1 MRLDDFENEISAV
14 IFRRGEDYYE
24 NGLVEDLEEVAPGR
38 WNAVVEGTTDYE
50 TEVCIKNG
58 EIVSWDCDCPYD
70 GYMCKHVVA
79 VLLAVRD
86 EGTGFS
92 DYEEVRTEQEQLSQ
106 DDAAVSGDLMARISL
121 LTEKQLRE
129 FVGKYAQMDA
139 VFKEE
144 LLKHVMSRQ
153 LSGTTETYRREV
165 RKYICYA
172 DIYGILD
179 KGILLLEAGRIEEAV
194 AIALQTFESFADE
207 YEYDDYADNDNIDS
221 DVCERAGD
229 LIRRIV
235 NDSRTASELKRSIVV
250 ELDSLSRKDVY
261 EQFEMFDM
269 DGLVADLSQ
278 SVLSKEDILAMIDVH
293 LRTES
298 EYRLA
303 DWVQRKV
310 HVLTGMGRT
319 DEAAD
324 VVDRYLYLPEIRRDE
339 VDKAVADGNYEKA
352 LAMLDEGIDLAEKNG
367 HCGTKNTWMERKRE
381 VFEAQGRMD
390 DIVEITRKMFL
401 DSPKMEDYR
410 RLRSLIQADKW
421 PEYLDS
427 LIDRARLVDYSYY
440 TSCSR
445 AEIFREEKEYGRLIA
460 LIAKLRPEDRL
471 HALMT
476 YSSVLQAGYSAQL
489 LDMFTPLI
497 KDYAERNVNVKA
509 YPYVVQVL
517 RQMRKINGGA
527 EVVSGLVSLFRSKYA
542 RRPRMMQ
549 ELDRL

>member
-121 LTEKQLRE
+121 LTERQLSD
-129 FVGKYAQMDA
+129 FVGNYAQKDA

-144 LLKHVMSRQ
+144 LLKYVVSKQ

-207 YEYDDYADNDNIDS
+207 YEYDDYADNDNIDP

-235 NDSRTASELKRSIVV
+235 DDSRTASELKRRIVV
-250 ELDSLSRKDVY
+250 ELDSLSGKDVY
-261 EQFEMFDM
+261 AQFDMFDM
-269 DGLVADLSQ
+269 DGLVADVSQ
-278 SVLSKEDILAMIDVH
+278 NILSKEDILAMIDIH
-293 LRTES
+293 LGTEP

-310 HVLTGMGRT
+310 HVLAGMGRT

-324 VVDRYLYLPEIRRDE
+324 VVDGYLYLPEIRREE
-339 VDKAVADGNYEKA
+339 VDKAVEAGNYERA

-367 HCGTKNTWMERKRE
+367 HYGTRNSWMERKRE
-381 VFEAQGRMD
+381 VFEAQGRVD
-390 DIVEITRKMFL
+390 DVVEITREMFL

-410 RLRSLIQADKW
+410 RLRSLIKAEKW

-427 LIDRARLVDYSYY
+427 LIGRARLVDYSYY

-445 AEIFREEKEYGRLIA
+445 AEIFREEKEYGRLLA

-517 RQMRKINGGA
+517 RQMRKLNGGE
-527 EVVSGLVSLFRSKYA
+527 EVVSELVSLFRPKYA
-542 RRPRMMQ
+542 RRSRMMQ

>member
-121 LTEKQLRE
+121 LTERQLSD
-129 FVGKYAQMDA
+129 FVGNYAQKDA

-144 LLKHVMSRQ
+144 LLKYVVSKQ

-207 YEYDDYADNDNIDS
+207 YEYDDYADNDNIDP

-235 NDSRTASELKRSIVV
+235 DDSRTASELKRRIVV
-250 ELDSLSRKDVY
+250 ELDSLSGKDVY
-261 EQFEMFDM
+261 AQFDMFDM
-269 DGLVADLSQ
+269 DGLVADVSQ
-278 SVLSKEDILAMIDVH
+278 NILSKEDILAMIDIH
-293 LRTES
+293 LGTEP

-310 HVLTGMGRT
+310 HVLAGMGRT

-324 VVDRYLYLPEIRRDE
+324 VVDGYLYLPEIRREE
-339 VDKAVADGNYEKA
+339 VDKAVEAGNYERA

-367 HCGTKNTWMERKRE
+367 HYGTRNSWMERKRE
-381 VFEAQGRMD
+381 VFEAQGRVD
-390 DIVEITRKMFL
+390 DVVEITREMFL

-410 RLRSLIQADKW
+410 RLRSLIKAEKW

-427 LIDRARLVDYSYY
+427 LIGRARLVDYSYY

-445 AEIFREEKEYGRLIA
+445 AEIFREEKEYGRLLA

-517 RQMRKINGGA
+517 RQMRKLNGGE
-527 EVVSGLVSLFRSKYA
+527 EVVSELVSLFRSKYA
-542 RRPRMMQ
+542 RRSRMMQ

>member
-1 MRLDDFENEISAV
+1 ME
-14 IFRRGEDYYE
+14 G
-24 NGLVEDLEEVAPGR
+24 LEEVAPGR
-38 WNAVVEGTTDYE
+38 WNAVVEGTIDYE
-50 TEVCIKNG
+50 TEVCVENG
-58 EIVSWDCDCPYD
+58 EITSWDCDCPYD

-86 EGTGFS
+86 EISDFS
-92 DYEEVRTEQEQLSQ
+92 DYEDVRTEQEQLPRE
-106 DDAAVSGDLMARISL
+106 DAVISGDLMARISL
-121 LTEKQLRE
+121 LTEMQLSD
-129 FVGKYAQMDA
+129 FVGNYAQKDA

-144 LLKHVMSRQ
+144 LLKYVVSKQ
-153 LSGTTETYRREV
+153 LSGTAGTYRKEV

-221 DVCERAGD
+221 EVCERAGD

-250 ELDSLSRKDVY
+250 ELDSLSGKDVY
-261 EQFEMFDM
+261 AQFDMFDM
-269 DGLVADLSQ
+269 DGLVMDVSQ
-278 SVLSKEDILAMIDVH
+278 SIFSKEDILAMIDIH
-293 LRTES
+293 LRTEP

-310 HVLTGMGRT
+310 HVLAGMGRT

-324 VVDRYLYLPEIRRDE
+324 VVDRYLYLPEIRREE
-339 VDKAVADGNYEKA
+339 VDKAVGAGNYERA

-367 HCGTKNTWMERKRE
+367 HYGTRNSWRERKRE
-381 VFEAQGRMD
+381 VFEAQGRVD
-390 DIVEITRKMFL
+390 DVVEITREMFL

-410 RLRSLIQADKW
+410 RLRSLIKAEKW

-445 AEIFREEKEYGRLIA
+445 AEIFREEKEYDRLLA

-517 RQMRKINGGA
+517 RQMRKLNGGE
-527 EVVSGLVSLFRSKYA
+527 EVVSELVSLFRSKYA
-542 RRPRMMQ
+542 RRSRMMQ

>member
-121 LTEKQLRE
+121 LTERQLSD
-129 FVGKYAQMDA
+129 FVGNYAQKDA

-144 LLKHVMSRQ
+144 LLKYVVSKQ

-207 YEYDDYADNDNIDS
+207 YEYDDYADNDNIDP

-235 NDSRTASELKRSIVV
+235 DDSRTASELKRRIVV
-250 ELDSLSRKDVY
+250 ELDSLSGKDVY
-261 EQFEMFDM
+261 GQFDMFDM
-269 DGLVADLSQ
+269 DGLVAGVSQ
-278 SVLSKEDILAMIDVH
+278 NILSKEDILAMIDIH
-293 LRTES
+293 LGTEP

-310 HVLTGMGRT
+310 HVLAGMGRT

-324 VVDRYLYLPEIRRDE
+324 VVDGYLYLPEIRREE
-339 VDKAVADGNYEKA
+339 VDKAVEAGNYERA

-367 HCGTKNTWMERKRE
+367 HYGTRNSWMERKRE
-381 VFEAQGRMD
+381 VFEAQGRVD
-390 DIVEITRKMFL
+390 DVVEITREMFL

-410 RLRSLIQADKW
+410 RLRSLIKAEKW

-427 LIDRARLVDYSYY
+427 LIGRARLVDYSYY

-445 AEIFREEKEYGRLIA
+445 AEIFREEKEYGRLLA

-517 RQMRKINGGA
+517 RQMRKLNGGE
-527 EVVSGLVSLFRSKYA
+527 EVVAELVSLFRSKYA
-542 RRPRMMQ
+542 RRSRMMQ

>member
-92 DYEEVRTEQEQLSQ
+92 DYEEVRTEQEQLSK

-129 FVGKYAQMDA
+129 FVGKYAQKDA

-207 YEYDDYADNDNIDS
+207 YEYDDYADNDNIDP

-235 NDSRTASELKRSIVV
+235 DDSRTASELKRRIVV
-250 ELDSLSRKDVY
+250 ELDSLSGKDVY
-261 EQFEMFDM
+261 AQFDMFDM
-269 DGLVADLSQ
+269 DGLVADVSQ
-278 SVLSKEDILAMIDVH
+278 NILSKEDILAMIDIH
-293 LRTES
+293 LRTEP

-310 HVLTGMGRT
+310 HVLAGMGRT
-319 DEAAD
+319 DEASD
-324 VVDRYLYLPEIRRDE
+324 VVDRYLYLPEIRREE
-339 VDKAVADGNYEKA
+339 VDKAVEAGNYERA

-367 HCGTKNTWMERKRE
+367 HYGTRNSWMERKRE
-381 VFEAQGRMD
+381 VFEAQGRVD
-390 DIVEITRKMFL
+390 DVVEITREMFL

-410 RLRSLIQADKW
+410 RLRSLIKAEKW

-427 LIDRARLVDYSYY
+427 LIGRARLVDYSYY

-445 AEIFREEKEYGRLIA
+445 AEIFREEKEYGRLLA

-517 RQMRKINGGA
+517 RQMRKINGGE
-527 EVVSGLVSLFRSKYA
+527 EVVSELVSLFRSKYA
-542 RRPRMMQ
+542 RRSRMMQ

>member
-1 MRLDDFENEISAV
+1 MLK
-14 IFRRGEDYYE
+14 Y
-24 NGLVEDLEEVAPGR
+24 
-38 WNAVVEGTTDYE
+38 VVS
-50 TEVCIKNG
+50 K
-58 EIVSWDCDCPYD
+58 
-70 GYMCKHVVA
+70 
-79 VLLAVRD
+79 
-86 EGTGFS
+86 
-92 DYEEVRTEQEQLSQ
+92 
-106 DDAAVSGDLMARISL
+106 
-121 LTEKQLRE
+121 
-129 FVGKYAQMDA
+129 
-139 VFKEE
+139 
-144 LLKHVMSRQ
+144 Q
-153 LSGTTETYRREV
+153 LSGTAGTYRKEV

-221 DVCERAGD
+221 EVCERAGD

-250 ELDSLSRKDVY
+250 ELDSLSGKDVY
-261 EQFEMFDM
+261 AQFDMFDM
-269 DGLVADLSQ
+269 DGLVMDVSQ
-278 SVLSKEDILAMIDVH
+278 SIFSKEDILAMIDIH
-293 LRTES
+293 LRTEP

-310 HVLTGMGRT
+310 HVLAGMGRT

-324 VVDRYLYLPEIRRDE
+324 VVDRYLYLPEIRREE
-339 VDKAVADGNYEKA
+339 VDKAVGAGNYERA

-367 HCGTKNTWMERKRE
+367 HYGTRNSWRERKRE
-381 VFEAQGRMD
+381 VFEAQGRVD
-390 DIVEITRKMFL
+390 DVVEITREMFL

-410 RLRSLIQADKW
+410 RLRSLIKAEKW

-427 LIDRARLVDYSYY
+427 LIGRARLVDYSYY

-445 AEIFREEKEYGRLIA
+445 AEIFREEKEYGRLLA

-517 RQMRKINGGA
+517 RQMRKINGGE
-527 EVVSGLVSLFRSKYA
+527 EVVSELVSLFRSKYA
-542 RRPRMMQ
+542 RRSRMMQ

>member
-129 FVGKYAQMDA
+129 FVGKYAQKDA

-207 YEYDDYADNDNIDS
+207 YEYDDYADNDNIDP

-235 NDSRTASELKRSIVV
+235 DDSRTASELKRRIVV
-250 ELDSLSRKDVY
+250 ELDSLSGKDVY
-261 EQFEMFDM
+261 AQFDMFDI
-269 DGLVADLSQ
+269 DGLVADVSQ
-278 SVLSKEDILAMIDVH
+278 NILSKEDILAMIDIH
-293 LRTES
+293 LRTEP
-298 EYRLA
+298 EYCLA

-310 HVLTGMGRT
+310 HVLAGMGRT
-319 DEAAD
+319 DEALD
-324 VVDRYLYLPEIRRDE
+324 VVDRYLYLPEIRREE
-339 VDKAVADGNYEKA
+339 VDMAVEAGNYERA

-367 HCGTKNTWMERKRE
+367 HYGTRNSWMERKRD
-381 VFEAQGRMD
+381 VFEAQGRVD
-390 DIVEITRKMFL
+390 DVVEITREMFL

-410 RLRSLIQADKW
+410 RLRSLIKAEKW
-421 PEYLDS
+421 SEYLNS
-427 LIDRARLVDYSYY
+427 LIGRARLVDYSYY

-445 AEIFREEKEYGRLIA
+445 AEIFREEKEYGRLLA
-460 LIAKLRPEDRL
+460 LIAKLRHEDRI

-517 RQMRKINGGA
+517 RQMRKLNGGE
-527 EVVSGLVSLFRSKYA
+527 EVVSELVSLFRSKYA
-542 RRPRMMQ
+542 RRSRMMQ

>member
-24 NGLVEDLEEVAPGR
+24 NGLVEDLGEVAPGR

-50 TEVCIKNG
+50 TEVCVENG
-58 EIVSWDCDCPYD
+58 KITSWDCDCPYD

-86 EGTGFS
+86 EISDFS
-92 DYEEVRTEQEQLSQ
+92 DYEDVRAERKQLLRE
-106 DDAAVSGDLMARISL
+106 DAVISGDLMARISL
-121 LTEKQLRE
+121 LTERQLRD
-129 FVGKYAQMDA
+129 FVGNYAQKDA

-144 LLKHVMSRQ
+144 LLKYVVSKQ
-153 LSGTTETYRREV
+153 LSGTAGTYRKEV

-207 YEYDDYADNDNIDS
+207 YEYDDYADNDNIDP
-221 DVCERAGD
+221 DVCDRAGD

-235 NDSRTASELKRSIVV
+235 DDSRTASELKRSIVV
-250 ELDSLSRKDVY
+250 ELDSLSGKDVY
-261 EQFEMFDM
+261 AQFDMFDM
-269 DGLVADLSQ
+269 DGLVMDVSQ
-278 SVLSKEDILAMIDVH
+278 SIFSKEDILAMIDIH
-293 LRTES
+293 LRTEP

-310 HVLTGMGRT
+310 HVLAGMGRT

-324 VVDRYLYLPEIRRDE
+324 VVDRYLYLPEIRREE
-339 VDKAVADGNYEKA
+339 VDKAVGAGNYERA

-367 HCGTKNTWMERKRE
+367 HYGTRNSWRERKRD
-381 VFEAQGRMD
+381 VFEAQGRVD
-390 DIVEITRKMFL
+390 DVVEITREMFL

-410 RLRSLIQADKW
+410 RLRSLIKAEKW

-440 TSCSR
+440 TSCSQ
-445 AEIFREEKEYGRLIA
+445 AEIFREEKEYDRLLA

-517 RQMRKINGGA
+517 RQMRKLNGGE
-527 EVVSGLVSLFRSKYA
+527 EVVSELVSLFRSKYA
-542 RRPRMMQ
+542 RRSRMMQ

>member
-121 LTEKQLRE
+121 LTERQLSD
-129 FVGKYAQMDA
+129 FVGNYAQKDA

-144 LLKHVMSRQ
+144 LLKYVVSKQ

-207 YEYDDYADNDNIDS
+207 YEYDDYADNDNIDP

-235 NDSRTASELKRSIVV
+235 DDSRTASELKRRIVV
-250 ELDSLSRKDVY
+250 ELDSLSGKDVY
-261 EQFEMFDM
+261 AQFDMFDM
-269 DGLVADLSQ
+269 DGLVADVSQ
-278 SVLSKEDILAMIDVH
+278 NILSKEDILAMIDIH
-293 LRTES
+293 LGTEP

-310 HVLTGMGRT
+310 HVLAGMGRT

-324 VVDRYLYLPEIRRDE
+324 VVDGYLYLPEIRREE
-339 VDKAVADGNYEKA
+339 VDKAVEAGNYERA

-367 HCGTKNTWMERKRE
+367 HYGTRNSWMERKRE
-381 VFEAQGRMD
+381 VFEAQGRVD
-390 DIVEITRKMFL
+390 DVVEITREMFL
-401 DSPKMEDYR
+401 DSSKMEDYR
-410 RLRSLIQADKW
+410 RLRSLIKAEKW

-427 LIDRARLVDYSYY
+427 LIGRARLVDYSYY

-445 AEIFREEKEYGRLIA
+445 AEIFREEKEYGRLLA

-517 RQMRKINGGA
+517 RQMRKLNGGE
-527 EVVSGLVSLFRSKYA
+527 EVVSELVSLFRSKYA
-542 RRPRMMQ
+542 RRSRMMQ

>member
-129 FVGKYAQMDA
+129 FVGKYAQKDA

-207 YEYDDYADNDNIDS
+207 YEYDDYADNDNIDP

-235 NDSRTASELKRSIVV
+235 DDSRTASELKRRIVV
-250 ELDSLSRKDVY
+250 ELDSLSGKDVY
-261 EQFEMFDM
+261 AQFDMFDM
-269 DGLVADLSQ
+269 DGLVADVSQ
-278 SVLSKEDILAMIDVH
+278 NILSKEDILAMIDIH
-293 LRTES
+293 LRTEP
-298 EYRLA
+298 EYCLA

-310 HVLTGMGRT
+310 HVLAGMGRT
-319 DEAAD
+319 DEASD
-324 VVDRYLYLPEIRRDE
+324 VVDRYLYLPEIRREE
-339 VDKAVADGNYEKA
+339 VDKAVEAGNYERA

-367 HCGTKNTWMERKRE
+367 HYGTRNSWMERKRD
-381 VFEAQGRMD
+381 VFEAQGRVD
-390 DIVEITRKMFL
+390 DVVEITREMFL

-410 RLRSLIQADKW
+410 RLRSLIKAEKW
-421 PEYLDS
+421 SEYLDS
-427 LIDRARLVDYSYY
+427 LIGRARLVDYSYY

-445 AEIFREEKEYGRLIA
+445 AEIFREEKEYGRLLA
-460 LIAKLRPEDRL
+460 LIAKLRHEDRI

-517 RQMRKINGGA
+517 RQMRKLNGGE
-527 EVVSGLVSLFRSKYA
+527 EVVSELVSLFRSKYA
-542 RRPRMMQ
+542 RRSRMMQ

>member
-129 FVGKYAQMDA
+129 FVGKYAQKDA

-207 YEYDDYADNDNIDS
+207 YEYDDYADNDNIDP

-235 NDSRTASELKRSIVV
+235 DDSRTASELKRRIVV
-250 ELDSLSRKDVY
+250 ELDSLSGKDVY
-261 EQFEMFDM
+261 AQFDMFDM
-269 DGLVADLSQ
+269 DGLVADVSQ
-278 SVLSKEDILAMIDVH
+278 NILSKEDILAMIDIH
-293 LRTES
+293 LGTEP

-310 HVLTGMGRT
+310 HVLAGMGRT
-319 DEAAD
+319 DEVSD
-324 VVDRYLYLPEIRRDE
+324 VVDRYLYLPEIRREE
-339 VDKAVADGNYEKA
+339 VDKAVEAGNYERA

-367 HCGTKNTWMERKRE
+367 HYGTRNSWMERKRD
-381 VFEAQGRMD
+381 VFEAQGRVD
-390 DIVEITRKMFL
+390 DVVEITREMFL

-410 RLRSLIQADKW
+410 RLRSLIKAEKW
-421 PEYLDS
+421 SEYLDS
-427 LIDRARLVDYSYY
+427 LIGRARLVDYSYY

-445 AEIFREEKEYGRLIA
+445 AEIFREEKEYGRLLA
-460 LIAKLRPEDRL
+460 LIAKLRHEDRI

-517 RQMRKINGGA
+517 RQMRKLNGGE
-527 EVVSGLVSLFRSKYA
+527 EVVSELVSLFRSKYA
-542 RRPRMMQ
+542 RRSRMMQ

>member
-129 FVGKYAQMDA
+129 FVGKYAQKDA

-207 YEYDDYADNDNIDS
+207 YEYDDYADNDNIDP

-235 NDSRTASELKRSIVV
+235 DDSRTVSELKRRIVV
-250 ELDSLSRKDVY
+250 ELDSLSGKDVY
-261 EQFEMFDM
+261 AQFDMFDM
-269 DGLVADLSQ
+269 DGLVADVSQ
-278 SVLSKEDILAMIDVH
+278 NILSKEDILAMIDIH
-293 LRTES
+293 LGTEP

-310 HVLTGMGRT
+310 HVLAGMGRT
-319 DEAAD
+319 DEASD
-324 VVDRYLYLPEIRRDE
+324 VVDRYLYLPEIRREE
-339 VDKAVADGNYEKA
+339 VDKAVEAGNYERA

-367 HCGTKNTWMERKRE
+367 HYGTRNSWMERKRE
-381 VFEAQGRMD
+381 VFEAQGRVD
-390 DIVEITRKMFL
+390 DVVEITREMFL

-410 RLRSLIQADKW
+410 RLRSLIKAEKW

-427 LIDRARLVDYSYY
+427 LIGRARLVDYSYY

-445 AEIFREEKEYGRLIA
+445 AEIFREEKEYGRLLA

-517 RQMRKINGGA
+517 RQMRKLNGGE
-527 EVVSGLVSLFRSKYA
+527 EVVSELVSLFRSKYA
-542 RRPRMMQ
+542 RRSRMMQ

>member
-58 EIVSWDCDCPYD
+58 EIVSWDCDCLYD

-121 LTEKQLRE
+121 LTERQLSD
-129 FVGKYAQMDA
+129 FVGNYAQKDA

-144 LLKHVMSRQ
+144 LLKYVVSKQ

-207 YEYDDYADNDNIDS
+207 YEYDDYADNDNIDP

-235 NDSRTASELKRSIVV
+235 DDSRTASELKRRIVV
-250 ELDSLSRKDVY
+250 ELDSLSGKDVY
-261 EQFEMFDM
+261 AQFDMFDM
-269 DGLVADLSQ
+269 DGLVADVSQ
-278 SVLSKEDILAMIDVH
+278 NILSKEDILAMIDIH
-293 LRTES
+293 LGTEP

-310 HVLTGMGRT
+310 HVLAGMGRT

-324 VVDRYLYLPEIRRDE
+324 VVDGYLYLPEIRREE
-339 VDKAVADGNYEKA
+339 VDKAVEAGNYERA

-367 HCGTKNTWMERKRE
+367 HYGTRNSWMERKRE
-381 VFEAQGRMD
+381 VFEAQGRVD
-390 DIVEITRKMFL
+390 DVVEITREMFL

-410 RLRSLIQADKW
+410 RLRSLIKAEKW

-427 LIDRARLVDYSYY
+427 LIGRARLVDYSYY

-445 AEIFREEKEYGRLIA
+445 AEIFREEKEYGRLLA

-517 RQMRKINGGA
+517 RQMRKLNGGE
-527 EVVSGLVSLFRSKYA
+527 EVVSELVSLFRSKYA
-542 RRPRMMQ
+542 RRSRMMQ

>member
-24 NGLVEDLEEVAPGR
+24 NGLVEGLEEVAPGR

-50 TEVCIKNG
+50 TEICVENG
-58 EIVSWDCDCPYD
+58 EITSWDCDCPYD

-121 LTEKQLRE
+121 LMEKQLRE
-129 FVGKYAQMDA
+129 FVGKYAQKDA

-179 KGILLLEAGRIEEAV
+179 KGILLLEAGRIEEAA
-194 AIALQTFESFADE
+194 AIALQTLESFADE
-207 YEYDDYADNDNIDS
+207 YEYDDYADSDNIDS

-261 EQFEMFDM
+261 AQFDMFDM
-269 DGLVADLSQ
+269 DGLVADVSQ
-278 SVLSKEDILAMIDVH
+278 SILSKEDILAMIDIH
-293 LRTES
+293 LGTEP

-310 HVLTGMGRT
+310 HVLAGMGRT

-324 VVDRYLYLPEIRRDE
+324 VVDGYLYLPEIRREE
-339 VDKAVADGNYEKA
+339 VDKAVEAGNYERA

-367 HCGTKNTWMERKRE
+367 HYGTRNSWMERKRE
-381 VFEAQGRMD
+381 VFEAQGRVD
-390 DIVEITRKMFL
+390 DVVEITREMFL

-410 RLRSLIQADKW
+410 RLRSLIKAEKW

-427 LIDRARLVDYSYY
+427 LIGRARLVDYSYY

-445 AEIFREEKEYGRLIA
+445 AEIFREEKEYGRLLA

-517 RQMRKINGGA
+517 RQMRKLNGGE
-527 EVVSGLVSLFRSKYA
+527 EVVSELVSLFRSKYA
-542 RRPRMMQ
+542 RRSRMMQ

>member
-129 FVGKYAQMDA
+129 FVGKYAQNDA

-207 YEYDDYADNDNIDS
+207 YEYDDYADNDNIDP

-235 NDSRTASELKRSIVV
+235 DDSRTASELKRRIVV
-250 ELDSLSRKDVY
+250 ELDSLSGKDVY
-261 EQFEMFDM
+261 AQFDMFDM
-269 DGLVADLSQ
+269 DGLVADVSQ
-278 SVLSKEDILAMIDVH
+278 NILSKEDILAMIDIH
-293 LRTES
+293 LRTEP
-298 EYRLA
+298 EYCLA

-310 HVLTGMGRT
+310 HVLAGMGRT
-319 DEAAD
+319 DEASD
-324 VVDRYLYLPEIRRDE
+324 VVDRYLYLPEIRREE
-339 VDKAVADGNYEKA
+339 VDKAVEAGNYERA

-367 HCGTKNTWMERKRE
+367 HYGTRNSWMERKRD
-381 VFEAQGRMD
+381 VFEAQGRVD
-390 DIVEITRKMFL
+390 DVVEITREMFL

-410 RLRSLIQADKW
+410 RLRSLIKAEKW

-427 LIDRARLVDYSYY
+427 LIGRARLVDYSYY

-445 AEIFREEKEYGRLIA
+445 AEIFREEKEYGRLLA
-460 LIAKLRPEDRL
+460 LIAKLRHEDRI

-517 RQMRKINGGA
+517 RQMRKLNGGE
-527 EVVSGLVSLFRSKYA
+527 EVVSELVSLFRSKYA
-542 RRPRMMQ
+542 RRSRMMQ

>member
-24 NGLVEDLEEVAPGR
+24 NGLVEDLKEVAPGR

-50 TEVCIKNG
+50 TEVCVENG
-58 EIVSWDCDCPYD
+58 EITSWDCDCPYD

-86 EGTGFS
+86 ETSDFS
-92 DYEEVRTEQEQLSQ
+92 DYEDVRTEQEQLPRE
-106 DDAAVSGDLMARISL
+106 DAVISGDLMARISL
-121 LTEKQLRE
+121 LTERQLSD
-129 FVGKYAQMDA
+129 FVGNYAQKDA

-144 LLKHVMSRQ
+144 LLKYVVSKQ
-153 LSGTTETYRREV
+153 LSGTAGTYRKEV

-207 YEYDDYADNDNIDS
+207 YEYDDYADNDNIDP
-221 DVCERAGD
+221 DVCDRAGD

-235 NDSRTASELKRSIVV
+235 DDSRTASELKRSIVV
-250 ELDSLSRKDVY
+250 ELDSLSGKDVY
-261 EQFEMFDM
+261 AQFDMFDM
-269 DGLVADLSQ
+269 DGLVADVSQ
-278 SVLSKEDILAMIDVH
+278 SIFSKEDILAMIDIH
-293 LRTES
+293 LRTEP

-310 HVLTGMGRT
+310 HVLAGMGRT

-324 VVDRYLYLPEIRRDE
+324 VVDGYLYLPEIRREE
-339 VDKAVADGNYEKA
+339 VDKAVEAGNYERA

-367 HCGTKNTWMERKRE
+367 HYGTRNSWRERKRE
-381 VFEAQGRMD
+381 VFEAQGRVD
-390 DIVEITRKMFL
+390 DVVEITREMFL

-410 RLRSLIQADKW
+410 RLRSLIKAEKW

-445 AEIFREEKEYGRLIA
+445 AEIFREEKEYDRLLA

-517 RQMRKINGGA
+517 RQMRKLNGGE
-527 EVVSGLVSLFRSKYA
+527 EVVSELVSLFRSKYA
-542 RRPRMMQ
+542 RRSRMMQ

>member
-24 NGLVEDLEEVAPGR
+24 NGLVEGLEEVAPGR
-38 WNAVVEGTTDYE
+38 WNAVVEGTIDYE
-50 TEVCIKNG
+50 TEVCVENG
-58 EIVSWDCDCPYD
+58 EITSWDCDCPYD

-86 EGTGFS
+86 ETSDFS
-92 DYEEVRTEQEQLSQ
+92 DYEDVRTEQEQLPRE
-106 DDAAVSGDLMARISL
+106 DAVISGDLMARISL
-121 LTEKQLRE
+121 LTERQLSD
-129 FVGKYAQMDA
+129 FVGNYAQKDA

-144 LLKHVMSRQ
+144 LLKYVVSKQ
-153 LSGTTETYRREV
+153 LSGTAGTYRKEV

-207 YEYDDYADNDNIDS
+207 YEYDDYADNDNIDP
-221 DVCERAGD
+221 DVCDRAGD

-235 NDSRTASELKRSIVV
+235 DDSRTASELKRSIVV
-250 ELDSLSRKDVY
+250 ELDSLSGKDVY
-261 EQFEMFDM
+261 AQFDMFDM
-269 DGLVADLSQ
+269 DGLVADVSQ
-278 SVLSKEDILAMIDVH
+278 SIFSKEDILAMIDIH
-293 LRTES
+293 LRTEP

-310 HVLTGMGRT
+310 HVLAGMGRT
-319 DEAAD
+319 DEAAE
-324 VVDRYLYLPEIRRDE
+324 VVDGYLYLPEIRREE
-339 VDKAVADGNYEKA
+339 VDKAVGAGNYERA
-352 LAMLDEGIDLAEKNG
+352 LAMLDGGIDLAEKNG
-367 HCGTKNTWMERKRE
+367 HYGTRNSWRERKRD
-381 VFEAQGRMD
+381 VFEAQGRVD
-390 DIVEITRKMFL
+390 DVVEITREMFL

-410 RLRSLIQADKW
+410 RLRSLIKAEKW

-445 AEIFREEKEYGRLIA
+445 AEIFREEKEYDRLLA

-517 RQMRKINGGA
+517 RQMRKLNGGE
-527 EVVSGLVSLFRSKYA
+527 EVVSELVSLFRSKYA
-542 RRPRMMQ
+542 RRSRMMQ

>member
-24 NGLVEDLEEVAPGR
+24 NGLVEDLGEVAPGR

-50 TEVCIKNG
+50 TEVCVENG
-58 EIVSWDCDCPYD
+58 KITSWDCDCPYD

-86 EGTGFS
+86 EISDFS
-92 DYEEVRTEQEQLSQ
+92 DYEDVRAERKQLLRE
-106 DDAAVSGDLMARISL
+106 DAVISGDLMARISL
-121 LTEKQLRE
+121 LTERQLRD
-129 FVGKYAQMDA
+129 FVGNYAQKDA

-144 LLKHVMSRQ
+144 LLKYVVSKQ
-153 LSGTTETYRREV
+153 LSGTAETYRQEV

-207 YEYDDYADNDNIDS
+207 YEYDEYADNDNIDP
-221 DVCERAGD
+221 DVCDRAGD

-235 NDSRTASELKRSIVV
+235 DDSRTASELKRSIVV
-250 ELDSLSRKDVY
+250 ELDSLSGKDVY
-261 EQFEMFDM
+261 AQFDMFDM
-269 DGLVADLSQ
+269 DGLVADVSQ
-278 SVLSKEDILAMIDVH
+278 SIFSKEDILAMIDIH
-293 LRTES
+293 LRTEP

-310 HVLTGMGRT
+310 HVLAGMGRT
-319 DEAAD
+319 DEAAE
-324 VVDRYLYLPEIRRDE
+324 VVDGYLYLPEIRREE
-339 VDKAVADGNYEKA
+339 VDKAVEAGNYERA

-367 HCGTKNTWMERKRE
+367 HYGTRNSWRERKRD
-381 VFEAQGRMD
+381 VFEAQGRVD
-390 DIVEITRKMFL
+390 DVVEITREMFL

-410 RLRSLIQADKW
+410 RLRSLIKAEKW

-427 LIDRARLVDYSYY
+427 LIGRARLVDYSYY

-445 AEIFREEKEYGRLIA
+445 AEIFREEKEYGRLLA

-489 LDMFTPLI
+489 LGMFTPLI

-517 RQMRKINGGA
+517 RQMRKLNGGE
-527 EVVSGLVSLFRSKYA
+527 EVVSELVSLFRSKYA
-542 RRPRMMQ
+542 RRFRMMQ

>member
-1 MRLDDFENEISAV
+1 MRLEDFENGISAV

-121 LTEKQLRE
+121 LTERQLRD
-129 FVGKYAQMDA
+129 FVAKYAQKDA
-139 VFKEE
+139 VFKDE
-144 LLKHVMSRQ
+144 LLKSVVSRQ
-153 LSGTTETYRREV
+153 LSGTVETYRREV
-165 RKYICYA
+165 RKHICHA
-172 DIYGILD
+172 GIYGILD

-207 YEYDDYADNDNIDS
+207 YEYDDYADNDNIDP

-235 NDSRTASELKRSIVV
+235 DDSRTASELKRSIVV
-250 ELDSLSRKDVY
+250 ELDSLSGKDVY
-261 EQFEMFDM
+261 AQFDMFDM
-269 DGLVADLSQ
+269 DGLVADVSQ
-278 SVLSKEDILAMIDVH
+278 NILSKEDILAMIDIH
-293 LRTES
+293 LGTEP

-310 HVLTGMGRT
+310 HVLAGMGRT
-319 DEAAD
+319 DEASD
-324 VVDRYLYLPEIRRDE
+324 VVDRYLYLPEIRREE
-339 VDKAVADGNYEKA
+339 VDKAVEAGNYERA

-367 HCGTKNTWMERKRE
+367 HYGTRNSWRERKRD
-381 VFEAQGRMD
+381 VFEAQGRVD
-390 DIVEITRKMFL
+390 DVVEITREMFL

-410 RLRSLIQADKW
+410 RLRSLIKAEKW

-427 LIDRARLVDYSYY
+427 LIGRARLVDYSYY

-445 AEIFREEKEYGRLIA
+445 AEIFREEKEYGRLLA

-517 RQMRKINGGA
+517 RQMRKLNGGE
-527 EVVSGLVSLFRSKYA
+527 EVVSELVSLFRSKYA
-542 RRPRMMQ
+542 RRSRMMQ

>member
-121 LTEKQLRE
+121 LTERQLSD
-129 FVGKYAQMDA
+129 FVGNYAQKDA

-144 LLKHVMSRQ
+144 LLKYVVSKQ
-153 LSGTTETYRREV
+153 LSGTAGTYRKEV

-221 DVCERAGD
+221 EVCERAGD

-250 ELDSLSRKDVY
+250 ELDSLSGKDVY
-261 EQFEMFDM
+261 AQFDMFDM
-269 DGLVADLSQ
+269 DGLVMDVSQ
-278 SVLSKEDILAMIDVH
+278 SIFSKEDILAMIDIH
-293 LRTES
+293 LRTEP

-310 HVLTGMGRT
+310 HVLAGMGRT

-324 VVDRYLYLPEIRRDE
+324 VVDRYLYLPEIRREE
-339 VDKAVADGNYEKA
+339 VDKAVGAGNYERA

-367 HCGTKNTWMERKRE
+367 HYGTRNSWRERKRE
-381 VFEAQGRMD
+381 VFEAQGRVD
-390 DIVEITRKMFL
+390 DVVEITREMFL

-410 RLRSLIQADKW
+410 RLRSLIKAEKW

-445 AEIFREEKEYGRLIA
+445 AEIFREEKEYDRLLA

-517 RQMRKINGGA
+517 RQMRKLNGGE
-527 EVVSGLVSLFRSKYA
+527 EVVSELVSLFRSKYA
-542 RRPRMMQ
+542 RRSRMMQ

>member
-129 FVGKYAQMDA
+129 FVGKYAQKDA
-139 VFKEE
+139 VFKGE
-144 LLKHVMSRQ
+144 LLKYVVSKQ

-261 EQFEMFDM
+261 AQFDMFDM
-269 DGLVADLSQ
+269 DGLVADVSQ
-278 SVLSKEDILAMIDVH
+278 SILSKEDIMAMIDIH
-293 LRTES
+293 LGTEP

-310 HVLTGMGRT
+310 HVLAGMGRT
-319 DEAAD
+319 DEASD
-324 VVDRYLYLPEIRRDE
+324 VVDRYLYLPEIRREE
-339 VDKAVADGNYEKA
+339 VDKAVEAGNYERA

-367 HCGTKNTWMERKRE
+367 HYGTRNSWMERKRE
-381 VFEAQGRMD
+381 VFEAQGRVD
-390 DIVEITRKMFL
+390 DVVEITREMFL

-410 RLRSLIQADKW
+410 RLRSLIKAEKW

-427 LIDRARLVDYSYY
+427 LIGRARLVDYSYY

-445 AEIFREEKEYGRLIA
+445 AEIFREEKEYGRLLA

-517 RQMRKINGGA
+517 RQMRKINGGE
-527 EVVSGLVSLFRSKYA
+527 EVVSELVSLFRSKYA
-542 RRPRMMQ
+542 RRSRMMQ

>member
-24 NGLVEDLEEVAPGR
+24 NGLVEGLEKVAPGR

-129 FVGKYAQMDA
+129 FVGKYAQNDA

-207 YEYDDYADNDNIDS
+207 YEYDDYADNDNIDP

-250 ELDSLSRKDVY
+250 ELDSLSGKDVY
-261 EQFEMFDM
+261 AQFDMFDM
-269 DGLVADLSQ
+269 DGLVADVSQ
-278 SVLSKEDILAMIDVH
+278 NILSKEDILAMIDIH
-293 LRTES
+293 LRTEP

-310 HVLTGMGRT
+310 HVLAGMGRT

-324 VVDRYLYLPEIRRDE
+324 VVDRYLYLPEIRREE
-339 VDKAVADGNYEKA
+339 VDKAVGAGNYERA

-367 HCGTKNTWMERKRE
+367 HYGTRNSWMERKRD
-381 VFEAQGRMD
+381 VFEAQGRVD
-390 DIVEITRKMFL
+390 DVVEITREMFL

-410 RLRSLIQADKW
+410 RLRSLIKAEKW

-445 AEIFREEKEYGRLIA
+445 AEIFREEKEYGRLLA
-460 LIAKLRPEDRL
+460 LIAKLRHEDRI

-517 RQMRKINGGA
+517 RQMRKLNGGE
-527 EVVSGLVSLFRSKYA
+527 EVVSELVSLFRSKYA
-542 RRPRMMQ
+542 RRSRMMQ

>member
-129 FVGKYAQMDA
+129 FVGKYAQKDA

-207 YEYDDYADNDNIDS
+207 YEYDDYADNDNIDP

-235 NDSRTASELKRSIVV
+235 DDSRTASELKRRIVV
-250 ELDSLSRKDVY
+250 ELDSLSGKDVY
-261 EQFEMFDM
+261 AQFDMFDM
-269 DGLVADLSQ
+269 DGLVADVSQ
-278 SVLSKEDILAMIDVH
+278 NILSKEDILAMIDIH
-293 LRTES
+293 LRTEP
-298 EYRLA
+298 EYCLA

-310 HVLTGMGRT
+310 HVLAGMGRT
-319 DEAAD
+319 DEALD
-324 VVDRYLYLPEIRRDE
+324 VVDRYLYLPEIRREE
-339 VDKAVADGNYEKA
+339 VDMAVEAGNYERA

-367 HCGTKNTWMERKRE
+367 HYGTRNSWMERKRD
-381 VFEAQGRMD
+381 VFEAQGRVD
-390 DIVEITRKMFL
+390 DVVEITREMFL

-410 RLRSLIQADKW
+410 RLRSLIKAEKW
-421 PEYLDS
+421 SEYLNS
-427 LIDRARLVDYSYY
+427 LIGRARLVDYSYY

-445 AEIFREEKEYGRLIA
+445 AEIFREEKEYGRLLA
-460 LIAKLRPEDRL
+460 LIAKLRHEDRI

-517 RQMRKINGGA
+517 RQMRKLNGGE
-527 EVVSGLVSLFRSKYA
+527 EVVSELVSLFRSKYA
-542 RRPRMMQ
+542 RRSRMMQ

>member
-129 FVGKYAQMDA
+129 FVGKYAQKDA

-221 DVCERAGD
+221 EVCERAGD

-250 ELDSLSRKDVY
+250 ELDSLSGKDVY
-261 EQFEMFDM
+261 AQFDMFDM
-269 DGLVADLSQ
+269 DGLVMDVSQ
-278 SVLSKEDILAMIDVH
+278 SIFSKEDILAMIDIH
-293 LRTES
+293 LRTEP

-310 HVLTGMGRT
+310 HVLAGMGRT

-324 VVDRYLYLPEIRRDE
+324 VVDRYLYLPEIRREE
-339 VDKAVADGNYEKA
+339 VDKAVGVGNYERA

-367 HCGTKNTWMERKRE
+367 HYGTRNSWRERKRE
-381 VFEAQGRMD
+381 VFEAQGRVD
-390 DIVEITRKMFL
+390 DVVEITREMFL

-410 RLRSLIQADKW
+410 RLRSLIKAEKW

-445 AEIFREEKEYGRLIA
+445 AEIFREEKEYDRLLA

-517 RQMRKINGGA
+517 RQMRKLNGGE
-527 EVVSGLVSLFRSKYA
+527 EVVSELVSLFRSKYA
-542 RRPRMMQ
+542 RRSRMMQ

>member
-86 EGTGFS
+86 ETSDFS
-92 DYEEVRTEQEQLSQ
+92 DYEDVRTEQEQLPRE
-106 DDAAVSGDLMARISL
+106 DAVISGDLMARISL
-121 LTEKQLRE
+121 LTERQLSD
-129 FVGKYAQMDA
+129 FVGNYAQKDA

-144 LLKHVMSRQ
+144 LLKYVVSKQ
-153 LSGTTETYRREV
+153 LSGTAGTYRREV

-221 DVCERAGD
+221 EVCERAGD

-250 ELDSLSRKDVY
+250 ELDSLSGKDVY
-261 EQFEMFDM
+261 AQFDMFDM
-269 DGLVADLSQ
+269 DGLVMDVSQ
-278 SVLSKEDILAMIDVH
+278 SIFSKEDILAMIDIH
-293 LRTES
+293 LRTEP

-310 HVLTGMGRT
+310 HVLAGMGRT

-324 VVDRYLYLPEIRRDE
+324 VVDRYLYLPEIRREE
-339 VDKAVADGNYEKA
+339 VDKAVGAGNYERA

-367 HCGTKNTWMERKRE
+367 HYGTRNSWRERKRE
-381 VFEAQGRMD
+381 VFEAQGRVD
-390 DIVEITRKMFL
+390 DVVEITREMFL

-410 RLRSLIQADKW
+410 RLRSLIKAEKW

-445 AEIFREEKEYGRLIA
+445 AEIFREEKEYDRLLA

-517 RQMRKINGGA
+517 RQMRKLNGGE
-527 EVVSGLVSLFRSKYA
+527 EVVSELVSLFRSKYA
-542 RRPRMMQ
+542 RRSRMMQ

>member
-1 MRLDDFENEISAV
+1 
-14 IFRRGEDYYE
+14 
-24 NGLVEDLEEVAPGR
+24 
-38 WNAVVEGTTDYE
+38 
-50 TEVCIKNG
+50 
-58 EIVSWDCDCPYD
+58 
-70 GYMCKHVVA
+70 
-79 VLLAVRD
+79 
-86 EGTGFS
+86 
-92 DYEEVRTEQEQLSQ
+92 
-106 DDAAVSGDLMARISL
+106 
-121 LTEKQLRE
+121 
-129 FVGKYAQMDA
+129 
-139 VFKEE
+139 
-144 LLKHVMSRQ
+144 MSKQ
-153 LSGTTETYRREV
+153 LSGTAGTYRKEV

-221 DVCERAGD
+221 EVCERAGD

-250 ELDSLSRKDVY
+250 ELDSLSGKDVY
-261 EQFEMFDM
+261 AQFDMFDM
-269 DGLVADLSQ
+269 DGLVMDVSQ
-278 SVLSKEDILAMIDVH
+278 SIFSKEDILAMIDIH
-293 LRTES
+293 LRTEP

-310 HVLTGMGRT
+310 HVLAGMGRT

-324 VVDRYLYLPEIRRDE
+324 VVDRYLYLPEIRREE
-339 VDKAVADGNYEKA
+339 VDKAVGAGNYERA

-367 HCGTKNTWMERKRE
+367 HYGTRNSWRERKRE
-381 VFEAQGRMD
+381 VFEAQGRVD
-390 DIVEITRKMFL
+390 DVVEITREMFL

-410 RLRSLIQADKW
+410 RLRSLIKAEKW

-445 AEIFREEKEYGRLIA
+445 AEIFREEKEYDRLLA

-517 RQMRKINGGA
+517 RQMRKLNGGE
-527 EVVSGLVSLFRSKYA
+527 EVVSELVSLFRSKYA
-542 RRPRMMQ
+542 RRSRMMQ

>member
-121 LTEKQLRE
+121 LTERQLSD
-129 FVGKYAQMDA
+129 FVGNYAQKDA

-144 LLKHVMSRQ
+144 LLKYVMSKQ
-153 LSGTTETYRREV
+153 LSGTAGTYRREV

-179 KGILLLEAGRIEEAV
+179 KGILLLEAGRIEEAA
-194 AIALQTFESFADE
+194 AIALQTLESFADE
-207 YEYDDYADNDNIDS
+207 YEYDDYADSDNIDP

-235 NDSRTASELKRSIVV
+235 DDSRTASELKRSIVV
-250 ELDSLSRKDVY
+250 ELDSLSGKDVY
-261 EQFEMFDM
+261 AQFDMFDM
-269 DGLVADLSQ
+269 DGLVADVSQ
-278 SVLSKEDILAMIDVH
+278 NILSKEDILAMIDIH
-293 LRTES
+293 LRTEP

-310 HVLTGMGRT
+310 HVLAGMGRT

-324 VVDRYLYLPEIRRDE
+324 VVDGYLYLPEIRREE
-339 VDKAVADGNYEKA
+339 VDKAVEAGNYERA

-367 HCGTKNTWMERKRE
+367 HYGTRNSWRERKRE
-381 VFEAQGRMD
+381 VFEAQGRVD
-390 DIVEITRKMFL
+390 DVVEITREMFL

-410 RLRSLIQADKW
+410 RLRSLIKAEKW

-427 LIDRARLVDYSYY
+427 LIGRARLVDYSYY

-445 AEIFREEKEYGRLIA
+445 AEIFREEKEYGRLLA

-517 RQMRKINGGA
+517 RQMRKLNGGE
-527 EVVSGLVSLFRSKYA
+527 EVVSELVSLFRSKYA
-542 RRPRMMQ
+542 RRSRMMQ

>member
-129 FVGKYAQMDA
+129 FVGKYAQKDA

-207 YEYDDYADNDNIDS
+207 YEYDDYADSDNIDP

-235 NDSRTASELKRSIVV
+235 DDSRTASELKRRIVV
-250 ELDSLSRKDVY
+250 ELDSLSGKDVY
-261 EQFEMFDM
+261 AQFDMFDM
-269 DGLVADLSQ
+269 DGLVADVSQ
-278 SVLSKEDILAMIDVH
+278 NILSKEDILAMIDIH
-293 LRTES
+293 LRTEP

-310 HVLTGMGRT
+310 HVLAGMGRT
-319 DEAAD
+319 DEASD
-324 VVDRYLYLPEIRRDE
+324 VVDRYLYLPEIRREE
-339 VDKAVADGNYEKA
+339 VDKAVEAGNYERA

-367 HCGTKNTWMERKRE
+367 HYGTRNSWRERKRD
-381 VFEAQGRMD
+381 VFEAQGRVD
-390 DIVEITRKMFL
+390 DVVEITREMFL

-410 RLRSLIQADKW
+410 RLRSLIKAEKW

-427 LIDRARLVDYSYY
+427 LIGRARLVDYSYY

-445 AEIFREEKEYGRLIA
+445 AEIFREEKEYGRLLA

-517 RQMRKINGGA
+517 RQMRKLNGGE
-527 EVVSGLVSLFRSKYA
+527 EVVSELVSLFRSKYA
-542 RRPRMMQ
+542 RRSRMMQ

>member
-129 FVGKYAQMDA
+129 FVGKYAQKDA

-179 KGILLLEAGRIEEAV
+179 KGILLLEAGRIEETV

-207 YEYDDYADNDNIDS
+207 YEYDDYADNDNIDP

-235 NDSRTASELKRSIVV
+235 DDSRTASELKRRIVV
-250 ELDSLSRKDVY
+250 ELDSLSGKDVY
-261 EQFEMFDM
+261 AQFDMFDM
-269 DGLVADLSQ
+269 DGLVADVSQ
-278 SVLSKEDILAMIDVH
+278 NILSKEDILAMIDIH
-293 LRTES
+293 LRTEP

-310 HVLTGMGRT
+310 HVLAGMGRT

-324 VVDRYLYLPEIRRDE
+324 VVDRYLYLPEIRREE
-339 VDKAVADGNYEKA
+339 VDKAVEAGNYERA

-367 HCGTKNTWMERKRE
+367 HYGTRNSWMERKRE
-381 VFEAQGRMD
+381 VFEAQGRVD
-390 DIVEITRKMFL
+390 DVVEITREMFL

-410 RLRSLIQADKW
+410 RLRSLIKAEKW

-427 LIDRARLVDYSYY
+427 LIGRARLVDYSYY

-445 AEIFREEKEYGRLIA
+445 AEIFREEKEYGRLLA

-517 RQMRKINGGA
+517 RQMRKLNGGE
-527 EVVSGLVSLFRSKYA
+527 EVVSELVSLFRSKYA
-542 RRPRMMQ
+542 RRSRMMQ

>member
-121 LTEKQLRE
+121 LTERQLSD
-129 FVGKYAQMDA
+129 FVGNYAQKDA

-144 LLKHVMSRQ
+144 LLKYVVSKQ

-221 DVCERAGD
+221 EVCERAGD

-235 NDSRTASELKRSIVV
+235 DDSRTASELKRRIVV
-250 ELDSLSRKDVY
+250 ELDSLSGKDVY
-261 EQFEMFDM
+261 AQFDMFDM
-269 DGLVADLSQ
+269 DGLVADVSQ
-278 SVLSKEDILAMIDVH
+278 NILSKEDILAMIDIH
-293 LRTES
+293 LGTEP

-310 HVLTGMGRT
+310 HVLAGMGRT

-324 VVDRYLYLPEIRRDE
+324 VVDGYLYLPEIRREE
-339 VDKAVADGNYEKA
+339 VDKAVEAGNYERA

-367 HCGTKNTWMERKRE
+367 HYGTRNSWMERKRE
-381 VFEAQGRMD
+381 VFEAQGRVD
-390 DIVEITRKMFL
+390 DVVEITREMFL

-410 RLRSLIQADKW
+410 RLRSLIKAEKW

-427 LIDRARLVDYSYY
+427 LIGRARLVDYSYY

-445 AEIFREEKEYGRLIA
+445 AEIFREEKEYGRLLA

-517 RQMRKINGGA
+517 RQMRKLNGGE
-527 EVVSGLVSLFRSKYA
+527 EVVSELVSLFRSKYA
-542 RRPRMMQ
+542 RRSRMMQ

>member
-14 IFRRGEDYYE
+14 IFRRGENYYE

-121 LTEKQLRE
+121 LTERQLSD
-129 FVGKYAQMDA
+129 FVGNYAQKDA

-144 LLKHVMSRQ
+144 LLKYVVSKQ

-207 YEYDDYADNDNIDS
+207 YEYDDYADNDNIDP

-235 NDSRTASELKRSIVV
+235 DDSRTASELKRRIVV
-250 ELDSLSRKDVY
+250 ELDSLSGKDVY
-261 EQFEMFDM
+261 AQFDMFDM
-269 DGLVADLSQ
+269 DGLVADVSQ
-278 SVLSKEDILAMIDVH
+278 NILSKEDILAMIDIH
-293 LRTES
+293 LGTEP

-310 HVLTGMGRT
+310 HVLAGMGRT

-324 VVDRYLYLPEIRRDE
+324 VVDGYLYLPEIRREE
-339 VDKAVADGNYEKA
+339 VDKAVEAGNYERA

-367 HCGTKNTWMERKRE
+367 HYGTRNSWMERKRE
-381 VFEAQGRMD
+381 VFEAQGRVD
-390 DIVEITRKMFL
+390 DVVEITREMFL

-410 RLRSLIQADKW
+410 RLRSLIKAEKW

-427 LIDRARLVDYSYY
+427 LIGRARLVDYSYY

-445 AEIFREEKEYGRLIA
+445 AEIFREEKEYGRLLA

-517 RQMRKINGGA
+517 RQMRKLNGGE
-527 EVVSGLVSLFRSKYA
+527 EVVSELVSLFRSKYA
-542 RRPRMMQ
+542 RRSRMMQ

>member
-129 FVGKYAQMDA
+129 FVGKYAQKDA

-207 YEYDDYADNDNIDS
+207 YEYDDYADNDNIDP

-235 NDSRTASELKRSIVV
+235 DDSRTASELKRRIVV
-250 ELDSLSRKDVY
+250 ELDSLSGKDVY
-261 EQFEMFDM
+261 AQFDMFDM
-269 DGLVADLSQ
+269 DGLVADVSQ
-278 SVLSKEDILAMIDVH
+278 SIFSKEDILAMIDIH
-293 LRTES
+293 LGTEP

-310 HVLTGMGRT
+310 HVLAGMGRT

-324 VVDRYLYLPEIRRDE
+324 VVDRYLYLPEIRREE
-339 VDKAVADGNYEKA
+339 VDKAVEAGNYERA

-367 HCGTKNTWMERKRE
+367 HYGTRNSWMERKRE
-381 VFEAQGRMD
+381 VFEAQGRVD
-390 DIVEITRKMFL
+390 DVVEITREMFL

-410 RLRSLIQADKW
+410 RLRSLIKAEKW

-427 LIDRARLVDYSYY
+427 LIGRARLVDYSYY

-445 AEIFREEKEYGRLIA
+445 AEIFREEKEYGRLLA

-517 RQMRKINGGA
+517 RQMRKINGGE
-527 EVVSGLVSLFRSKYA
+527 EVVSELVSLFRSKYA
-542 RRPRMMQ
+542 RRSRMMQ

>member
-121 LTEKQLRE
+121 LTERQLSD
-129 FVGKYAQMDA
+129 FVGNYAQKDA

-144 LLKHVMSRQ
+144 LLKYVVSKQ

-207 YEYDDYADNDNIDS
+207 YEYDDYADNDNIDP

-235 NDSRTASELKRSIVV
+235 DDSRTASELKRRIVV
-250 ELDSLSRKDVY
+250 ELDSLSGKDVY
-261 EQFEMFDM
+261 AQFDMFDM
-269 DGLVADLSQ
+269 DGLVADVSQ
-278 SVLSKEDILAMIDVH
+278 NILSKEDILAMIDIH
-293 LRTES
+293 LGTEP

-310 HVLTGMGRT
+310 HVLAGMGRT

-324 VVDRYLYLPEIRRDE
+324 VVDGYLYLPEIRREE
-339 VDKAVADGNYEKA
+339 VDKAVEAGNYERA

-367 HCGTKNTWMERKRE
+367 HYGTRNSWRERKRE
-381 VFEAQGRMD
+381 VFEAQGRVD
-390 DIVEITRKMFL
+390 DVVEITREMFL

-410 RLRSLIQADKW
+410 RLRSLIKAEKW

-445 AEIFREEKEYGRLIA
+445 AEIFRVEKEYDRLLA

-517 RQMRKINGGA
+517 RQMRKLNGGE
-527 EVVSGLVSLFRSKYA
+527 EVVSELVSLFRSKYA
-542 RRPRMMQ
+542 RRSRMMQ

>member
-14 IFRRGEDYYE
+14 IFRRGENYYE

-121 LTEKQLRE
+121 LTERQLSD
-129 FVGKYAQMDA
+129 FVGNYAQKDA

-144 LLKHVMSRQ
+144 LLKYVVSKQ

-207 YEYDDYADNDNIDS
+207 YEYDDYADNDNIDP

-235 NDSRTASELKRSIVV
+235 DDSRTASELKRRIVV
-250 ELDSLSRKDVY
+250 ELDSLSGKDVY
-261 EQFEMFDM
+261 AQFDMFDM
-269 DGLVADLSQ
+269 DGLVADVSQ
-278 SVLSKEDILAMIDVH
+278 NILSKEDILAMIDIH
-293 LRTES
+293 LGTEP

-310 HVLTGMGRT
+310 HVLAGMGRT

-324 VVDRYLYLPEIRRDE
+324 VVDGYLYLPEIRREE
-339 VDKAVADGNYEKA
+339 VDKAVEAGNYERA

-367 HCGTKNTWMERKRE
+367 HYGTRNSWMERKRE
-381 VFEAQGRMD
+381 VFEAQGRVD
-390 DIVEITRKMFL
+390 DVVEITREMFL

-410 RLRSLIQADKW
+410 RLRSLIKAEKW

-427 LIDRARLVDYSYY
+427 LIGRARLVDYSYY

-445 AEIFREEKEYGRLIA
+445 AEIFREEKEYGRLLA
-460 LIAKLRPEDRL
+460 LIAKLRLEDRL

-517 RQMRKINGGA
+517 RQMRKLNGGE
-527 EVVSGLVSLFRSKYA
+527 EVVSELVSLFRSKYA
-542 RRPRMMQ
+542 RRSRMMQ

>member
-24 NGLVEDLEEVAPGR
+24 NGLVEGLEEVAPGR

-121 LTEKQLRE
+121 LTERQLSD
-129 FVGKYAQMDA
+129 FVGNYAQKDA

-144 LLKHVMSRQ
+144 LLKYVVSKQ

-207 YEYDDYADNDNIDS
+207 YEYDDYADNDNIDP

-235 NDSRTASELKRSIVV
+235 DDSRTASELKRRIVV
-250 ELDSLSRKDVY
+250 ELDSLSGKDVY
-261 EQFEMFDM
+261 AQFDMFDM
-269 DGLVADLSQ
+269 DGLVADVSQ
-278 SVLSKEDILAMIDVH
+278 NILSKEDILAMIDIH
-293 LRTES
+293 LGTEP

-310 HVLTGMGRT
+310 HVLAGMGRT

-324 VVDRYLYLPEIRRDE
+324 VVDGYLYLPEIRREE
-339 VDKAVADGNYEKA
+339 VDKAVEAGNYERA

-367 HCGTKNTWMERKRE
+367 HYGTRNSWMERKRE
-381 VFEAQGRMD
+381 VFEAQGRVD
-390 DIVEITRKMFL
+390 DVVEITREMFL

-410 RLRSLIQADKW
+410 RLRSLIKAEKW

-427 LIDRARLVDYSYY
+427 LIGRARLVDYSYY

-445 AEIFREEKEYGRLIA
+445 AEIFREEKEYGRLLA

-517 RQMRKINGGA
+517 RQMRKLNGGE
-527 EVVSGLVSLFRSKYA
+527 EVVSELVSLFRSKYA
-542 RRPRMMQ
+542 RRSRMMQ

>member
-129 FVGKYAQMDA
+129 FVGKYAQNDA

-207 YEYDDYADNDNIDS
+207 YEYDDYADNDNIDP

-235 NDSRTASELKRSIVV
+235 DDSRTASELKRRIVV
-250 ELDSLSRKDVY
+250 ELDSLSGKDVY
-261 EQFEMFDM
+261 AQFDMFDM
-269 DGLVADLSQ
+269 DGLVADVSQ
-278 SVLSKEDILAMIDVH
+278 NILSKEDILAMIDIH
-293 LRTES
+293 LRTEP
-298 EYRLA
+298 EYCLA

-310 HVLTGMGRT
+310 HVLAGMGRT
-319 DEAAD
+319 DEASD
-324 VVDRYLYLPEIRRDE
+324 VVDRYLYLPEIRREE
-339 VDKAVADGNYEKA
+339 VDKAVEAGNYERA

-367 HCGTKNTWMERKRE
+367 HYGTRNSWMERKRD
-381 VFEAQGRMD
+381 VFEAQGRVD
-390 DIVEITRKMFL
+390 DVVEITREMFL

-410 RLRSLIQADKW
+410 RLRSLIKAEKW
-421 PEYLDS
+421 SEYLDS
-427 LIDRARLVDYSYY
+427 LIGRARLVDYSYY

-445 AEIFREEKEYGRLIA
+445 AEIFREEKEYGRLLA
-460 LIAKLRPEDRL
+460 LIAKLRHEDRI

-517 RQMRKINGGA
+517 RQMRKLNGGE
-527 EVVSGLVSLFRSKYA
+527 EVVSELVSLFRSKYA
-542 RRPRMMQ
+542 RRSRMMQ

>member
-1 MRLDDFENEISAV
+1 MRLEDFENGISAV

-129 FVGKYAQMDA
+129 FVGKYAQKDA

-165 RKYICYA
+165 RKYICHA

-207 YEYDDYADNDNIDS
+207 YEYDDYADNDNIDP

-235 NDSRTASELKRSIVV
+235 DDSRTASELKRRIVV
-250 ELDSLSRKDVY
+250 ELDSLSGKDVY
-261 EQFEMFDM
+261 AQFDMFDM
-269 DGLVADLSQ
+269 DGLVADVSQ
-278 SVLSKEDILAMIDVH
+278 SIFSKEDILAMIDIH
-293 LRTES
+293 LGTEP

-310 HVLTGMGRT
+310 HVLAGMGRT

-324 VVDRYLYLPEIRRDE
+324 VVDRYLYLPEIRREE
-339 VDKAVADGNYEKA
+339 VDKAVEAGNYERA

-367 HCGTKNTWMERKRE
+367 HYGTRNSWMERKRE
-381 VFEAQGRMD
+381 VFEAQGRVD
-390 DIVEITRKMFL
+390 DVVEITREMFL

-410 RLRSLIQADKW
+410 RLRSLIKAEKW

-427 LIDRARLVDYSYY
+427 LIGRARLVDYSYY

-445 AEIFREEKEYGRLIA
+445 AEIFREEKEYGRLLA

-517 RQMRKINGGA
+517 RQMRKLNGGE
-527 EVVSGLVSLFRSKYA
+527 EVVSELVSLFRSKYA
-542 RRPRMMQ
+542 RRSRMMQ

>member
-86 EGTGFS
+86 EGAGFS
-92 DYEEVRTEQEQLSQ
+92 DYEEVRTEQEQLSRE
-106 DDAAVSGDLMARISL
+106 DVAISGDLMARISL
-121 LTEKQLRE
+121 LTERQLRD
-129 FVGKYAQMDA
+129 FVAKYAQKDA
-139 VFKEE
+139 VFKDE
-144 LLKHVMSRQ
+144 LLKSVVSRQ
-153 LSGTTETYRREV
+153 LSGTVETYRREV

-194 AIALQTFESFADE
+194 AIALQTFESFAGE
-207 YEYDDYADNDNIDS
+207 YEYDDYADNDNIDP

-235 NDSRTASELKRSIVV
+235 DDSRTASELKRRIVV
-250 ELDSLSRKDVY
+250 ELDSLSGKDVY
-261 EQFEMFDM
+261 AQFDMFDM
-269 DGLVADLSQ
+269 DGLVADVSQ
-278 SVLSKEDILAMIDVH
+278 NILSKEDILAMIDIH
-293 LRTES
+293 LRTEP

-310 HVLTGMGRT
+310 HVLAGMGRT
-319 DEAAD
+319 DEASD
-324 VVDRYLYLPEIRRDE
+324 VVDRYLYLPEIRREE
-339 VDKAVADGNYEKA
+339 VDKAVEAGNYERA

-367 HCGTKNTWMERKRE
+367 HYGTRNSWMERKRE
-381 VFEAQGRMD
+381 VFEAQGRVD
-390 DIVEITRKMFL
+390 DVVEITREMFL

-410 RLRSLIQADKW
+410 RLRSLIKAEKW

-427 LIDRARLVDYSYY
+427 LIGRARLVDYSYY

-445 AEIFREEKEYGRLIA
+445 AEIFREEKEYGRLLA

-517 RQMRKINGGA
+517 RQMRKFNGGE
-527 EVVSGLVSLFRSKYA
+527 EVVSELVSLFRSKYA
-542 RRPRMMQ
+542 RRSRMMQ